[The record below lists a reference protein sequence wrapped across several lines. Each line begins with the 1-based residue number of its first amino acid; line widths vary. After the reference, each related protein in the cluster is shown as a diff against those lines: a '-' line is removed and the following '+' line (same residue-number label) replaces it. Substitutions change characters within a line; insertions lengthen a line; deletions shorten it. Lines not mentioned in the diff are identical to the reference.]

1 MPSVSV
7 SSIVTNASNTADIT
21 AAGTYFNSTLLGIAF
36 VVTVAIM
43 VIKIAYTWIIKRG
56 VRGAVKAIGVGGGRR
71 GRGRRR

>member
-43 VIKIAYTWIIKRG
+43 VIRVAYTWIIKRG
-56 VRGAVKAIGVGGGRR
+56 VKGAVGAIGVRGGRGGRR
-71 GRGRRR
+71 HRR